1 MTNEELK
8 RAAGIMYAAHA
19 GGVTI
24 QYRPRE
30 LDHWLDIPNQDL
42 VAWNWSACDY
52 RIKPTK
58 TFRPW
63 KPDEVPINAWFRTGL
78 DSGLWFKVC
87 QFNAV
92 NGTITNHDDDGWTP
106 GEALAG
112 LSHSA
117 DGGKTWLRCG
127 VEVEQ

>member
-1 MTNEELK
+1 MTSEELK
-8 RAAGIMYAAHA
+8 RAANVMYAAHA

-24 QYRPRE
+24 QFRPRE
-30 LDHWLDIPNQDL
+30 LGSWLDAWNLDL
-42 VAWNWSACDY
+42 VDWNWNANDY

-63 KPDEVPINAWFRTGL
+63 KPEEVPVDAWFRTGL
-78 DSGLWFKVC
+78 DAGLWFKVC

-112 LSHSA
+112 LSHST
-117 DGGKTWLRCG
+117 DGGKTWHRCG
-127 VEVEQ
+127 VEDNK